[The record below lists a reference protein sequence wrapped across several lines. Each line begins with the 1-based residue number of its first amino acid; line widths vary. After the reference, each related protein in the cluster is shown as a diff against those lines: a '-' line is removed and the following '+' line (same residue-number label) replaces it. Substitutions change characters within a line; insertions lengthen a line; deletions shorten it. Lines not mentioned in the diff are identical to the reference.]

1 MALEILPD
9 HKKDIQRRIQ
19 SMTSGSEMFVAEIY
33 KPYKDLYPVYAVYEE
48 IQRVLRLNNRL
59 FRFFK
64 RTPLTGSIIGRVEDF
79 V

>member
-1 MALEILPD
+1 MALEVLPQ
-9 HKKDIQRRIQ
+9 HKKDIQRKIE
-19 SMTSGSEMFVAEIY
+19 MMASGSEMLVAELY
-33 KPYKDLYPVYAVYEE
+33 KPYKDIYPVYAVYEE
-48 IQRVLRLNNRL
+48 IQRILRLNNRR